1 MPRVRGMPGNSA
13 QNLEKPKM
21 NKFARVFRSPR
32 AALASVALAASGAS
46 HAALDSA
53 ITTSLSTAQADGI
66 TLGGLVLAA
75 IIAIWAFKLI
85 RRAL

>member
-1 MPRVRGMPGNSA
+1 
-13 QNLEKPKM
+13 M
-21 NKFARVFRSPR
+21 NKMARLVRSPR
-32 AALASVALAASGAS
+32 AALAALAMLASAS
-46 HAALDSA
+46 SNAALDAGVTS
-53 ITTSLSTAQADGI
+53 SLSTAQADGL

>member
-1 MPRVRGMPGNSA
+1 
-13 QNLEKPKM
+13 M
-21 NKFARVFRSPR
+21 NKMARFIRSPR
-32 AALASVALAASGAS
+32 AALASLALLASAS
-46 HAALDSA
+46 SNAALDAGVTS
-53 ITTSLSTAQADGI
+53 SLSTAQADGL

>member
-1 MPRVRGMPGNSA
+1 
-13 QNLEKPKM
+13 M
-21 NKFARVFRSPR
+21 NKMARFIRSPR
-32 AALASVALAASGAS
+32 AALASLGMLAAASS

-53 ITTSLSTAQADGI
+53 ITTSLSTAQTDGI